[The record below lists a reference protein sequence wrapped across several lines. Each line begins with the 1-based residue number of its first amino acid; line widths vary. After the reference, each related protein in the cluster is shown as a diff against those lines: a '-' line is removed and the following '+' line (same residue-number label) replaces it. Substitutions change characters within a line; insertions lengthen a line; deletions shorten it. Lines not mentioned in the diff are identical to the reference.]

1 VSDDHRV
8 PSPDLFQ
15 NFYKEGGL
23 GAWSPDTGARPLG
36 MSESGTIK
44 AQDTIAPGKKIN
56 KAADGEI
63 LNHRSIAVEKN
74 DARGSRVSP
83 LPIVH
88 ADPLA
93 LDELPRRR
101 IFSFRYHREHKV
113 PDDQEKQD
121 NNKNDEDDCDCGHIY
136 RALES
141 TDPVNIMSRHLLQVE
156 EPIHQLTGLGPAL
169 FLYAWAFRAKKNP
182 PSGLRRALGG
192 SSRGWQIAGGWLV
205 GGSTLS
211 TAAYRDQ
218 SQNPLTACVP
228 LRTCGLPNG
237 ASRLS
242 LAEDRRKLFLPR
254 VRAVLPSC
262 VSTWPCEE
270 DAEIGGAGV
279 IASPSLEALEG

>member
-1 VSDDHRV
+1 MESNIPSEHQAANGVVATEAEGHCDQCAPGVSDDHRV

-23 GAWSPDTGARPLG
+23 GAWSPDAGARPLG

-56 KAADGEI
+56 KAADGEV

-101 IFSFRYHREHKV
+101 IFSFRYDREHKV

-141 TDPVNIMSRHLLQVE
+141 TDSVNIMSRHLLQVE

-182 PSGLRRALGG
+182 PSGLRR
-192 SSRGWQIAGGWLV
+192 RWAGLH
-205 GGSTLS
+205 
-211 TAAYRDQ
+211 
-218 SQNPLTACVP
+218 
-228 LRTCGLPNG
+228 
-237 ASRLS
+237 
-242 LAEDRRKLFLPR
+242 
-254 VRAVLPSC
+254 
-262 VSTWPCEE
+262 
-270 DAEIGGAGV
+270 GAGKSRV
-279 IASPSLEALEG
+279 DGSWADQRFQRLPTATNPKIL